1 MFKKVYNLLTAPVRL
16 MIVAG
21 MMIYV
26 ALVLAFNEEERRQ
39 YEYDM
44 GCGEIEE

>member
-1 MFKKVYNLLTAPVRL
+1 MFKKVYNLLTAPVSL
-16 MIVAG
+16 LIVAG

-39 YEYDM
+39 YNCEM
-44 GCGEIEE
+44 GYEDLD